1 MYISLKIGS
10 LDLQGSSLIEEL
22 REQKIVIDDFK
33 KRIELI
39 EAKHLI
45 YSDIQIKNIQSS
57 NILSRNIEISLQRTL
72 TQQQSLKHIR
82 DSLNNCSGLFNTLDN
97 LYSVLKNSLQ
107 HVEAFNSQAIKTLGK
122 YQIIL

>member
-10 LDLQGSSLIEEL
+10 LDLQGCSLNEEL
-22 REQKIVIDDFK
+22 REQKNLIDDFK

-39 EAKHLI
+39 GTKYLI
-45 YSDIQIKNIQSS
+45 YGDIQIKNIQSS
-57 NILSRNIEISLQRTL
+57 NIFSRNIEISLQRTL

-97 LYSVLKNSLQ
+97 LYVVLKNSLQ

-122 YQIIL
+122 YKIIL

>member
-1 MYISLKIGS
+1 MQGCSLN
-10 LDLQGSSLIEEL
+10 EEL
-22 REQKIVIDDFK
+22 REQKNLIDDFK

-39 EAKHLI
+39 GTKYLI
-45 YSDIQIKNIQSS
+45 YGDIQIKNIQSS

-97 LYSVLKNSLQ
+97 LYFVLKNSLQ

-122 YQIIL
+122 YKIIL

>member
-10 LDLQGSSLIEEL
+10 LDLQGYSLNEEL

-45 YSDIQIKNIQSS
+45 YRDIQIKNIQSS

-97 LYSVLKNSLQ
+97 LYFVLKNSLQ

-122 YQIIL
+122 YKIIL